1 MKHLKLVHIPKSK
14 LPRKKLAGGI
24 LALLSGLAFAPIIAV
39 ATSGAKAPF
48 SAEDFLVSEN
58 NDPSAAVT
66 DSLVTDSLAAD
77 SFASDALA
85 TDYPVPA
92 ATENPMLPDDST
104 ALPLDEQQA
113 APADANPEPQPEEFE
128 GFTALAMNDIGSSNA
143 LSSDSDARIFG
154 VLGGGGVTASSSA
167 GGSGG
172 SSRPHIGKSQSNSS
186 PNLVG
191 DTGPASSDSNGA
203 DTSGTPTSPSAMAE
217 ETPTASED
225 DTPEVPPVLLTTSEN
240 EPGENYPAS
249 DPAWSEPSAETPS
262 NTKPVSVPEPG
273 GLAVMIAGLLGVAI
287 AKHFA

>member
-1 MKHLKLVHIPKSK
+1 MKHLKPARIRKRK
-14 LPRKKLAGGI
+14 LTHKKLVGGI
-24 LALLSGLAFAPIIAV
+24 LAILSGLAFAPIIAV

-58 NDPSAAVT
+58 NDPSAV
-66 DSLVTDSLAAD
+66 AAD
-77 SFASDALA
+77 SLA

-104 ALPLDEQQA
+104 ALPMDEQQA
-113 APADANPEPQPEEFE
+113 APADANPEPQQEEFE

-154 VLGGGGVTASSSA
+154 ALGSRGGVTASSSA

-172 SSRPHIGKSQSNSS
+172 SARPHIGKSQSNSS
-186 PNLVG
+186 QNHVG
-191 DTGPASSDSNGA
+191 DTGPASSDANDA

-217 ETPTASED
+217 ETPAASED
-225 DTPEVPPVLLTTSEN
+225 DTPEVPPVLLTASEN
-240 EPGENYPAS
+240 EPENNYPAS